1 MDKNKN
7 KKTDE
12 ATPLQLAKAFSAD
25 DIYAVIAPYLDVLEV
40 EDNDPLVDFL
50 LDFGQ
55 ADEVHLYMTPTDD
68 GIAVRLE
75 MEGATAHYIEDLK
88 ELDQLLRKRGKS
100 MREWKALRQRLRL
113 PD

>member
-7 KKTDE
+7 KKTGE
-12 ATPLQLAKAFSAD
+12 ATPLRLAKTFSAD

-40 EDNDPLVDFL
+40 EDNDSLVDFL

-55 ADEVHLYMTPTDD
+55 ADEVHFYTIPGAG
-68 GIAVRLE
+68 GIAVRLDV
-75 MEGATAHYIEDLK
+75 EGDAAHYIEDLE
-88 ELDQLLRKRGKS
+88 ELDQLLHTRGKS

-113 PD
+113 PG